1 MEEQL
6 KGSPCIPYNHMY
18 RLLGGNLRLPKNS
31 NINGAYWFIR
41 NCAICIWIIGGNDD
55 KACCIFIL
63 DVVWKLHFV
72 FLCVWQFS
80 VHWWRM
86 MGSFL
91 TTSNA
96 CAVLTMLRWIRVVT
110 INTTLR
116 VNARKSTSG
125 RLMTDDWWTQEVPP
139 HKVPPS
145 RTFWGGTS
153 WG

>member
-1 MEEQL
+1 MWLHICMEVCGQDSM
-6 KGSPCIPYNHMY
+6 KCMHMISRDRDHWCIGS
-18 RLLGGNLRLPKNS
+18 LG
-31 NINGAYWFIR
+31 IV
-41 NCAICIWIIGGNDD
+41 NCVICICIIGGNDD
-55 KACCIFIL
+55 KARCIFIL
-63 DVVWKLHFV
+63 DVLWRLHFDY
-72 FLCVWQFS
+72 LCVWQFS
-80 VHWWRM
+80 AHWWRM

-91 TTSNA
+91 TASNA
-96 CAVLTMLRWIRVVT
+96 CAVLTMLRWIGVVT

-116 VNARKSTSG
+116 INARKSTSG

>member
-1 MEEQL
+1 
-6 KGSPCIPYNHMY
+6 MY
-18 RLLGGNLRLPKNS
+18 LLLGWDLRLPKKS
-31 NINGAYWFIR
+31 NIMIH
-41 NCAICIWIIGGNDD
+41 CIGSIGIVSFAFYIIGCNYD
-55 KACCIFIL
+55 KARCIFIL

-72 FLCVWQFS
+72 CLCVWQFS

-91 TTSNA
+91 TESNA
-96 CAVLTMLRWIRVVT
+96 CAVLTMLRWIGVVT

-153 WG
+153 WGELITLSQQDET